1 MLLLTGFFNF
11 LGRLSKSCYLIL
23 FGVHLVLFE
32 VLVGLL
38 ELLVVRGGLGGPVGH
53 PEGRPAF
60 YRHFHSEQSPS

>member
-1 MLLLTGFFNF
+1 MLLQTGFFNF
-11 LGRLSKSCYLIL
+11 LGRLSKSSYLNL

-60 YRHFHSEQSPS
+60 YRHFPQSSS